1 VPNGAAFRGQAQQS
15 CRIAA
20 EKGNARR
27 QDDDF
32 VALDVAAGGK
42 MRDSC
47 KAAS

>member
-1 VPNGAAFRGQAQQS
+1 VQQS

-20 EKGNARR
+20 EKGIARR

-32 VALDVAAGGK
+32 VALGVAAARK

-47 KAAS
+47 KDVS